1 MGQATAENTTVLVT
15 GGSGLIGRAVTD
27 NLLGR
32 GARVVV
38 FDAASSAHD
47 GQAGVT
53 HVQASVLDVEALDEV
68 FAREKVGAVI
78 HLASLLS
85 PPTSAAPRNGVLVN
99 SMGTLNV
106 FEAARDHEVRRV
118 VWASSSSVFGRRDGY
133 EAITGKTIVGDE
145 DLLSPQDLYG
155 GTKAFNEVLGLHY
168 RGRGLDV
175 VGLRPVLTYGPGP
188 QSGAVGQLV
197 DAVRALAEG
206 RPGHVPL
213 PWQRGTRINPIF
225 ALDCGDLFVETCLHP
240 EPFDL
245 PAYNTGTG
253 EFATVGEIID
263 VAGAVA
269 GGGTVTF
276 EADDAQAGDPSL
288 PAFDFVDLDSTG
300 LRSKLGWAPRYTLQQ
315 GVEACI
321 EGFRR
326 QAARPVA
333 AP

>member
-1 MGQATAENTTVLVT
+1 MGQGSAENTTVLVT

-38 FDAASSAHD
+38 FDAAPSAHD

-68 FAREKVGAVI
+68 FARERVGAVI

-85 PPTSAAPRNGVLVN
+85 PPTSAAPRNGLLVN

-133 EAITGKTIVGDE
+133 EAITGKTLVGDG

-188 QSGAVGQLV
+188 QSGPRPA
-197 DAVRALAEG
+197 ALAARHAHQPDLRARLR
-206 RPGHVPL
+206 RPL
-213 PWQRGTRINPIF
+213 RR
-225 ALDCGDLFVETCLHP
+225 
-240 EPFDL
+240 DL
-245 PAYNTGTG
+245 PAS
-253 EFATVGEIID
+253 
-263 VAGAVA
+263 GAVRPTRLQHGHGRVRHRRRDHRHRGRRGPRRHCDVR
-269 GGGTVTF
+269 GG
-276 EADDAQAGDPSL
+276 
-288 PAFDFVDLDSTG
+288 
-300 LRSKLGWAPRYTLQQ
+300 
-315 GVEACI
+315 
-321 EGFRR
+321 
-326 QAARPVA
+326 
-333 AP
+333 